1 MIKFFRKI
9 RQNLI
14 SEGKFQKYLKYAAG
28 EIILVVIGILIALQI
43 NNWNIRK
50 SQQYEI
56 KEIAHSLV
64 SDLEEDIKMFDK
76 RKKQMI
82 MISKRID
89 SLSNY
94 VVDKEIDQISNLD
107 FLCLSWNLL
116 YMPFNWNRAT
126 LDQMKNSGSLKYIK
140 NDTLIKKISNY
151 DALTKHLDEDYL
163 NDKNKSEN
171 AIRIINKVTNNNY
184 PNMEKLRKD
193 VFLKINDI
201 RYDVFWTFSEP
212 EYQKAK
218 NYQLKLITKDLKE
231 IQEAINSLTRLQ
243 FHYTI
248 RIEHEANRQ
257 KEGAKEIISI
267 IEEMYYD

>member
-1 MIKFFRKI
+1 M
-9 RQNLI
+9 
-14 SEGKFQKYLKYAAG
+14 
-28 EIILVVIGILIALQI
+28 
-43 NNWNIRK
+43 
-50 SQQYEI
+50 
-56 KEIAHSLV
+56 
-64 SDLEEDIKMFDK
+64 
-76 RKKQMI
+76 
-82 MISKRID
+82 
-89 SLSNY
+89 
-94 VVDKEIDQISNLD
+94 
-107 FLCLSWNLL
+107 
-116 YMPFNWNRAT
+116 
-126 LDQMKNSGSLKYIK
+126 
-140 NDTLIKKISNY
+140 IKKISNY

-184 PNMEKLRKD
+184 PNMEKLRKN

-201 RYDVFWTFSEP
+201 RYDVFWIFSES

-248 RIEHEANRQ
+248 RVEHEANLQ
-257 KEGAKEIISI
+257 KESAQEIISI